1 LKKGVVLSSNVVF
14 FFPGQG
20 SQSKGMLADFIASE
34 EVVTNT
40 FTEASDVLGY
50 DMAAMVLEDAESKLD
65 QTEFTQPA
73 LLTAS
78 TALARLWTERGGLM
92 PAQVAGHS
100 LGEYSAL
107 VAAGA
112 LEFSDAVSLVQFR
125 GQAMSKAV
133 PAGVG
138 KMAAIIGLDDEKV
151 VELCEQASDE
161 MFKVW
166 AANFNCPGQLVVA
179 GHAEATER
187 LMVMAKEAGAKRALP
202 LAVSAPSHTP
212 LMQAA
217 ADAMQERL
225 AGITVN
231 TPVCPVWSNARATT
245 LTQAADIRAALVE
258 QLISPVRWTE
268 TVQQLSTQGVALAV
282 EMGPGKVLSGLV
294 RRIDKQIKVVSVLTS
309 DLMDKTIG
317 EQEIAESETAGDA
330 A

>member
-1 LKKGVVLSSNVVF
+1 MSSNVVF

-20 SQSKGMLADFIASE
+20 SQSKGMLADLIASE
-34 EVVTNT
+34 EIVSQT
-40 FTEASDVLGY
+40 FSEASDVLGY
-50 DMAAMVLEDAESKLD
+50 DMAALVLEDADGKLD
-65 QTEFTQPA
+65 QTEYTQPA

-78 TALARLWTERGGLM
+78 TALARLWTERGGFM

-112 LEFSDAVSLVQFR
+112 LQFSDAVSLVSFR

-151 VELCEQASDE
+151 VALCLQASNDTS
-161 MFKVW
+161 KVW

-187 LMVMAKEAGAKRALP
+187 LMVLAKEAGAKRALP

-212 LMQAA
+212 LMKDAA
-217 ADAMQERL
+217 AAMAEKL
-225 AGITVN
+225 SAIEVSS
-231 TPVCPVWSNARATT
+231 PVCPVWSNARATT
-245 LTQAADIRAALVE
+245 LTQPAEIRDALVE
-258 QLISPVRWTE
+258 QLVSPVRWTE
-268 TVQQLSTQGVALAV
+268 TIQQLSAQGVTATV

-294 RRIDKQIKVVSVLTS
+294 RRIAKEMSVASVLNS
-309 DLMDKTIG
+309 DLMD
-317 EQEIAESETAGDA
+317 QAIAEYSAEGDA